1 MPFGLSA
8 VAVKAIGI
16 GLLVL
21 ALLAGFAWF
30 VHSERTIGA
39 QQCEANVAAAQAQE
53 HAKVVALNQR
63 NDELSAKLIA
73 AQAARKTTYAT
84 ITRNV
89 DRIVDRPVYRDHA
102 CLDADGL
109 RLVNAALAGTAP
121 DPGGAASAVP
131 AASAASGNNGG

>member
-1 MPFGLSA
+1 MPFGLST
-8 VAVKAIGI
+8 VAIKAIGI

-30 VHSERTIGA
+30 VHSERVIGA
-39 QQCEANVAAAQAQE
+39 QQCEANVAAAQAKE

-63 NDELSAKLIA
+63 NDELSAQLIA
-73 AQAARKTTYAT
+73 VQAARKTTYAT
-84 ITRNV
+84 ITRHV
-89 DRIVDRPVYRDHA
+89 DRIVDRPVYRDV

-109 RLVNAALAGTAP
+109 RDINAALAGTSI

-131 AASAASGNNGG
+131 AASAASGNDGR